1 VSRAVVDDTER
12 TDQRVVLVRH
22 AQTAW
27 TLSGQHT
34 GTTDLPLTD
43 EGAHGTRLLRQRLG
57 RERFARVFTSPLQRA
72 AETCRIAG
80 FSDVAQIRTDLV
92 EWDYGKYEG
101 RTTADI
107 RSSDPAWDLWG
118 EGAPDGESPADMTR
132 RVDRVLDELLDLCAS
147 GGDVLVF
154 GHGHSLTALTI
165 RWLGLPI
172 DNGRHLRLGTG
183 SVSTLGWKR
192 DVRVLETWNDRHHL
206 EDV

>member
-1 VSRAVVDDTER
+1 M
-12 TDQRVVLVRH
+12 RH

-43 EGAHGTRLLRQRLG
+43 EGAAATRRLRHRLG
-57 RERFARVFTSPLQRA
+57 GQRFACVFTSPLQRA

-80 FSDVAQIRTDLV
+80 FSDVAQIRTDLA

-107 RSSDPAWDLWG
+107 HSSDPLWDLWG
-118 EGAPDGESPADMTR
+118 EGAPGGESPADMTR
-132 RVDRVLDELLDLCAS
+132 RVDRVLDELLDQCAS

-154 GHGHSLTALTI
+154 GHGHTLTALTI

-172 DNGRHLRLGTG
+172 ENGRHFRLGTG

-192 DVRVLETWNDRHHL
+192 DVRVLEKWNDRHHL